1 MEKKNKDLGYHA
13 QTNFSLNDKSDF
25 PDLIIGKKPEQT
37 KKDNFRDVVDDAK
50 SKPSTYQK
58 KINELFPTLG
68 SDNTE
73 PANDKKEKQQKV

>member
-25 PDLIIGKKPEQT
+25 PDLILDKKPAQST
-37 KKDNFRDVVDDAK
+37 KDNFRDVVDNAK

-58 KINELFPTLG
+58 KINQLFPSLG
-68 SDNTE
+68 SEQTE
-73 PANDKKEKQQKV
+73 SPSDKK

>member
-1 MEKKNKDLGYHA
+1 MEKRNKDFGYHA

-25 PDLIIGKKPEQT
+25 PDLILDKKPVESA
-37 KKDNFRDVVDDAK
+37 KDNFRDVVDNAK

-68 SDNTE
+68 SEQNE
-73 PANDKKEKQQKV
+73 PAGDKK